1 MNDDK
6 ISSNSSEN
14 SFQKNQPE
22 FKFKRQNDRAL
33 TNINS
38 GREIWYFKNEMLIK
52 RYENIRKNFNR

>member
-38 GREIWYFKNEMLIK
+38 GREIWYFKNEM
-52 RYENIRKNFNR
+52 